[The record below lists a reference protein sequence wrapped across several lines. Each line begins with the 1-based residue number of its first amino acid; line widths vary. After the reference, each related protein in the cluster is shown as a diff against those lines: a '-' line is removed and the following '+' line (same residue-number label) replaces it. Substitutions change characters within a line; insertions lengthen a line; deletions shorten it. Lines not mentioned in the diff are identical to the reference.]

1 MPVSDRWPG
10 RRQQRELLLPRYS
23 ASVRRG
29 FVANYQALILFELPD
44 GEGIDAGT
52 AAVMLGNRLYEE
64 PEQFKITALS
74 VERI

>member
-1 MPVSDRWPG
+1 M
-10 RRQQRELLLPRYS
+10 
-23 ASVRRG
+23 
-29 FVANYQALILFELPD
+29 ANYQALILFELPD